1 MDPPIERDDDLFWLR
16 DDDRKDPSIVAHLE
30 AENAYTEAHLAHA
43 QPLAKKVYDE
53 IVGSIQE
60 TDDDVPFPWGD
71 KGHTY
76 MVRTVKGKAYPI
88 VVRTLNDK
96 DWETVLDVNEV
107 AAPLKYCSVGAF
119 RPDPSH
125 DILAYSIDPSGYETY
140 EVRFKDLVTG
150 EDLPDVIKGTAGG
163 VSWGHCDASTGHREV
178 YYSTQDD
185 AHRPDKVWRHVIG
198 TDQSA
203 DTCVLHEPD
212 ELFNVG
218 FGRTS
223 SGRFMLIESESTE
236 TNEVHYVD
244 ITAGPGA
251 NQSLVLM
258 EPRRMGHR
266 YYPEHRGDHW
276 FILTNRDG
284 KINFDLVRA
293 RLASP
298 SSEHWEKVPG
308 APGGGGEGCD
318 GVGGGD
324 GRPFEWSQDRTLE
337 SICAFK
343 DFLVLEG
350 REGGFSAAWVLRL
363 TEHPADS
370 EIDEGTIDSHA
381 CIKSW
386 HKTSWPS
393 QNCCVYTSVAS
404 SNLSCVGANQVFDTD
419 TVMFSYQSLTTPKT
433 VYAYDMRTAK
443 SKIVKSTP
451 VRGYN
456 ADRYATTRMEVF
468 VRDGTKVPVSIA
480 WRKDA
485 KTPKGPMLLSGYG
498 SYGVSNDPTFS
509 REDVPLMDRG
519 VVMAVAHIRGGGEM
533 GRHWYEKEGKYLT
546 KKNTF
551 NDFVDVAEHLVATGW
566 TSTSKLA
573 ISGRSA
579 GGLLMGNA
587 VNMRPELFKCVVAAV
602 PFVDMMV
609 SMCDPSIPLTTGEW
623 EEWGNPN
630 EEKYYEYMLSYGPM
644 ENIKKGPKP
653 EVLITAGL
661 HDPRVAYWEAAKYA
675 ARLRA
680 ANETKESRILLKT
693 DLAAGHFSASDR
705 YQLYKERA
713 YEHAFVLDSLGLSNA
728 KPGWAK

>member
-293 RLASP
+293 RLTLP
-298 SSEHWEKVPG
+298 SEDHW
-308 APGGGGEGCD
+308 
-318 GVGGGD
+318 
-324 GRPFEWSQDRTLE
+324 
-337 SICAFK
+337 
-343 DFLVLEG
+343 
-350 REGGFSAAWVLRL
+350 
-363 TEHPADS
+363 
-370 EIDEGTIDSHA
+370 
-381 CIKSW
+381 
-386 HKTSWPS
+386 
-393 QNCCVYTSVAS
+393 
-404 SNLSCVGANQVFDTD
+404 
-419 TVMFSYQSLTTPKT
+419 QS
-433 VYAYDMRTAK
+433 
-443 SKIVKSTP
+443 
-451 VRGYN
+451 
-456 ADRYATTRMEVF
+456 
-468 VRDGTKVPVSIA
+468 
-480 WRKDA
+480 
-485 KTPKGPMLLSGYG
+485 
-498 SYGVSNDPTFS
+498 
-509 REDVPLMDRG
+509 
-519 VVMAVAHIRGGGEM
+519 
-533 GRHWYEKEGKYLT
+533 
-546 KKNTF
+546 
-551 NDFVDVAEHLVATGW
+551 
-566 TSTSKLA
+566 
-573 ISGRSA
+573 
-579 GGLLMGNA
+579 
-587 VNMRPELFKCVVAAV
+587 
-602 PFVDMMV
+602 
-609 SMCDPSIPLTTGEW
+609 
-623 EEWGNPN
+623 
-630 EEKYYEYMLSYGPM
+630 
-644 ENIKKGPKP
+644 
-653 EVLITAGL
+653 
-661 HDPRVAYWEAAKYA
+661 
-675 ARLRA
+675 
-680 ANETKESRILLKT
+680 
-693 DLAAGHFSASDR
+693 
-705 YQLYKERA
+705 
-713 YEHAFVLDSLGLSNA
+713 
-728 KPGWAK
+728 